1 MNKLSVLLIIR
12 NEERQIAS
20 CLKTVSFANEIIVIL
35 DKCTDNS
42 EEIVRRYTKK
52 IFKGTWDIEGERRNF
67 GIRKCSNN
75 WILEID
81 ADERISKKLKNEINR
96 TINSSNC
103 DWHKINVNN
112 FMGKKII
119 HYGWGAYFGKSSYA
133 GLFRNGKKIWGN
145 TRVHPKIK
153 LIGKEGRTL
162 QNRLDHYYCK
172 NISDLFVK
180 LDSYSNARAKDL
192 ADIRNDETMV
202 KNVRR
207 IFSRFWKCYFLRKGY
222 MEKGVGLLIAVVAS
236 IYPLLSYIKYKEN
249 NND

>member
-1 MNKLSVLLIIR
+1 MTKLSVLLIVK
-12 NEERQIAS
+12 NEERQIAN
-20 CLKTVSFANEIIVIL
+20 CLKTVAFADEIIVIL

-42 EEIVRRYTKK
+42 ENIVKQYTKN
-52 IFKGTWDIEGERRNF
+52 IFKGGWEIEGKRRNF
-67 GIRKCSNN
+67 GLRKCSKD

-81 ADERISKKLKNEINR
+81 ADERVSKKLKNEIKR

-112 FMGKKII
+112 FLGNKVVQ
-119 HYGWGAYFGKSSYA
+119 YGWGAYFGKSSYA
-133 GLFRNGKKIWGN
+133 GLFRREKKIWSDE
-145 TRVHPKIK
+145 RVHPKIR

-162 QNRLDHYYCK
+162 KNKLDHYYCK

-192 ADIRNDETMV
+192 ADMKSNETMM

-207 IFSRFWKCYFLRKGY
+207 IFSRFWKCYVLRKGY
-222 MEKGVGLLIAVVAS
+222 MEKNIGFTIALVAS
-236 IYPLLSYIKYKEN
+236 IYPLLSYIKYKEKK
-249 NND
+249 ND